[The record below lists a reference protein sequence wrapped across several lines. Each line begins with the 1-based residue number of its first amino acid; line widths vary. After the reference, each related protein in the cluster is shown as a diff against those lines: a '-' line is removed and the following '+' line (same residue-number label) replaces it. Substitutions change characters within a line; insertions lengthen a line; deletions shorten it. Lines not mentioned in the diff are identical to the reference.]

1 MAVAWTEEQK
11 KVIDLRD
18 RNILVAAA
26 AGSGKTAVLVE
37 RILSRIMDPVDPVS
51 VDELLIVTFTKAAA
65 AQMRERI
72 GQALRKRLE
81 ETPENIHLQR
91 QLTLLHY
98 AQITTIDSFCNHVV
112 RSHFDELD
120 MDPDFRIGDE
130 GELKLIRG
138 DLIRQLLEDHYASDD
153 PEFYEFV
160 ETTDLP
166 GDPFMGIP
174 LKFNN

>member
-65 AQMRERI
+65 TQMRERI
-72 GQALRKRLE
+72 GGFAFSSSISACSRIISSRVTIPSPFFA
-81 ETPENIHLQR
+81 ETGTAIVSP
-91 QLTLLHY
+91 
-98 AQITTIDSFCNHVV
+98 
-112 RSHFDELD
+112 
-120 MDPDFRIGDE
+120 P
-130 GELKLIRG
+130 
-138 DLIRQLLEDHYASDD
+138 
-153 PEFYEFV
+153 
-160 ETTDLP
+160 
-166 GDPFMGIP
+166 
-174 LKFNN
+174 